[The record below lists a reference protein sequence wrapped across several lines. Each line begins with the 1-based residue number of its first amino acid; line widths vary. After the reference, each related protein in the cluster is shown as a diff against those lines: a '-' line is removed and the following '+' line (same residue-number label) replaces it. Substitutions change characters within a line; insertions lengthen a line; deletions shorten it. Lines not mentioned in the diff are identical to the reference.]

1 MEQTINLSHGKQ
13 VTEDVGVLEID
24 GLLVDG
30 VGGVEQHLALPI
42 ELNCIWGF
50 VDSGS
55 GGHGRLV
62 LNFLHLHSYILLV
75 HVFDV
80 VHREP
85 GRPSLQSS
93 AASTQQ

>member
-42 ELNCIWGF
+42 ELNCI
-50 VDSGS
+50 
-55 GGHGRLV
+55 
-62 LNFLHLHSYILLV
+62 
-75 HVFDV
+75 
-80 VHREP
+80 
-85 GRPSLQSS
+85 
-93 AASTQQ
+93 